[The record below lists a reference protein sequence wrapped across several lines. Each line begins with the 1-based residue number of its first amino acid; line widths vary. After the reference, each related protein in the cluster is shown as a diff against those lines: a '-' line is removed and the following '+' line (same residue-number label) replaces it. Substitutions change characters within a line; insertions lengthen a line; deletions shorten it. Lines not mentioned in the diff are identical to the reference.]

1 MTPEIDELALGSEGG
16 FELPHAEEPQT
27 GKVRRILDTFS
38 VLLSS
43 RIAMVGLTIVLFW
56 VIVAVFAPALTRYT
70 PLQQDWKAPNQGP
83 SREHILGT
91 DELGRDLWSRLIYGA
106 RVVLVVLPL
115 SGNRWLPGGT
125 ALWGVFVA
133 LVIGTTL
140 GLLGGYYGGWLD
152 EIVMRLLDAMMAIP
166 IILLY
171 LIIMVALGASAVN
184 VVIAITIV
192 GVPGIARLVRS
203 LTLDVRTRE
212 YIRAAET
219 RGENPWYIM
228 FVEILPNARGPII
241 VDAMLRVGYAIFAMG
256 TLGFLGL
263 GIPPPSPDWGSMVAA
278 GREFILQGSPWAA
291 LWPCVAI
298 ASLVVGLNLLADGL
312 REESMK
318 YQ

>member
-1 MTPEIDELALGSEGG
+1 MAVTEEATAG
-16 FELPHAEEPQT
+16 AEVESRTSPL
-27 GKVRRILDTFS
+27 RRIREAFS

-43 RIAMVGLTIVLFW
+43 RIAVIGLTIVLFW
-56 VIVAVFAPALTRYT
+56 VFVAVFAPLLSSYT
-70 PLQQDWKAPNQGP
+70 PLDMDWKAPNQGP
-83 SREHILGT
+83 SRAHILGT
-91 DELGRDLWSRLIYGA
+91 DELGRDLWSRLMYGA
-106 RVVLVVLPL
+106 RVVLVILPISETL
-115 SGNRWLPGGT
+115 WIPGGT

-133 LVIGTTL
+133 LFVGTTL
-140 GLLGGYYGGWLD
+140 GLMSGYYGGWID

-166 IILLY
+166 IILLF
-171 LIIMVALGASAVN
+171 LIIMTALGASAVN

-192 GVPGIARLVRS
+192 GTPGIARLVRS
-203 LTLDVRTRE
+203 LALDIRTRE

-263 GIPPPSPDWGSMVAA
+263 GLPPPSPDWGSMVAK

-291 LWPCVAI
+291 LWPSLAI

-312 REESMK
+312 REESMR

>member
-1 MTPEIDELALGSEGG
+1 MSKDATTSIGVETRTRHL
-16 FELPHAEEPQT
+16 
-27 GKVRRILDTFS
+27 RRIWEGVS
-38 VLLSS
+38 IVLAS
-43 RIAMVGLTIVLFW
+43 RTAMIGLAIVLFW
-56 VIVAVFAPALTRYT
+56 VIVAVFAPFLTPYT
-70 PLQQDWKAPNQGP
+70 PLEQDWKAPNQGP
-83 SREHILGT
+83 SGAHILGT

-106 RVVLVVLPL
+106 RVVLVILPI
-115 SGNRWLPGGT
+115 SESFWLPGGT

-133 LVIGTTL
+133 LLVGTTL
-140 GLLGGYYGGWLD
+140 GLVSGHYGGWVD

-171 LIIMVALGASAVN
+171 LIIMSALGASAVN

-192 GVPGIARLVRS
+192 GTPGIARLVRS
-203 LTLDVRTRE
+203 LTLDIRTRE

-219 RGENPWYIM
+219 RAENPWYVM

-263 GIPPPSPDWGSMVAA
+263 GLPPPSPDWGSMVAK
-278 GREFILQGSPWAA
+278 GREFILAGSPWAA
-291 LWPCVAI
+291 LWPSVAI

-312 REESMK
+312 REESMR